1 MGSEHTTNSE
11 SRRIALQT
19 IRVSFDDLEEAL
31 RRKSHNDGDGDIV
44 LRISCS
50 ESGFDEVETAR
61 VARTPPLSGF
71 FAVDF
76 VFAVELDPRRFYGG
90 EDPSDVPR
98 PFPDWHAEK
107 EQFRRE
113 SGEGIDPV
121 GILWEEWWGGA
132 VAEWAE
138 EIKPALRDELT
149 LFESSDLLPSVSVEI
164 EWTDI
169 DQTFPSG

>member
-1 MGSEHTTNSE
+1 MSSKHANTSEP
-11 SRRIALQT
+11 RRIALQT

-31 RRKSHNDGDGDIV
+31 RRKSQNDGEGDIV

-61 VARTPPLSGF
+61 VARTHPLSGF

-107 EQFRRE
+107 EQFRQE
-113 SGEGIDPV
+113 SGAGIEPV
-121 GILWEEWWGGA
+121 GTLWEAWWDEA
-132 VAEWAE
+132 IAEWE
-138 EIKPALRDELT
+138 EDVKPALREELT
-149 LFESSDLLPSVSVEI
+149 LFQDADALPSVSVEI

-169 DQTFPSG
+169 DQTFPLG